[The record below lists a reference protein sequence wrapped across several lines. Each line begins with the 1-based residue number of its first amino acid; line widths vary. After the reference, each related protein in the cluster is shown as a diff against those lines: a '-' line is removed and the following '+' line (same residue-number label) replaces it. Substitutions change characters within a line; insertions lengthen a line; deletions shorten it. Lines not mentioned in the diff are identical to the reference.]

1 MPVAGQMSDPAY
13 EMNRNVDRMLHLYHN
28 RHYRIIHEEIRSMKW
43 FIEDLTSS
51 YRSVPSPLYDVII
64 DMGQKSPS
72 FFDNLIQSR
81 TPADLLERFR
91 LSLYP
96 FSFIPDMQDDWR
108 LLILI
113 HQLYADALARD
124 MKGGR
129 LAEGFCNPLKE
140 IRLMLKNTLSS
151 RN

>member
-1 MPVAGQMSDPAY
+1 
-13 EMNRNVDRMLHLYHN
+13 
-28 RHYRIIHEEIRSMKW
+28 MKW

>member
-1 MPVAGQMSDPAY
+1 MPIPGHMSDPAY
-13 EMNRNVDRMLHLYHN
+13 EMNRNVDRMLHLYYN
-28 RHYRIIHEEIRSMKW
+28 RHNRIIHEEIRSMKW

-72 FFDNLIQSR
+72 FFENLIQSR

-113 HQLYADALARD
+113 HQLYADALTRD
-124 MKGGR
+124 MKGGQ
-129 LAEGFCNPLKE
+129 AC
-140 IRLMLKNTLSS
+140 
-151 RN
+151 